1 MMDYER
7 RKRAI
12 RAVMDAEGM
21 DGAIV
26 LNPEN
31 IFYLTGSP
39 FVHGSVGKI
48 LHLGKD
54 GRDSLIVSDI
64 DFEEV
69 VDKSVGVEV
78 VKTDFLE
85 RPSDRLKKIAGKV
98 LGYEEGF
105 VSISLRSTFSR
116 GFTMKPLGGAIEKLR
131 EVKEKEEVTRIIESQ
146 RATEKALESA
156 MKSFKEGMSE
166 LDIAAEIEYNMRKDG
181 AEVYAFESLVA
192 SGKRGVYPHGIPS
205 VKKVGG
211 GDPVVIDIGVKVSG
225 YCSDMTRTVFFG
237 KPSEKAVNAY
247 QAVKEAQEAA
257 LSVGKPGMKGKEL
270 DAIAR
275 AVLEARGYGA
285 YFSHGLGHGVGI
297 AVHEGPSAGP
307 RGEDRLVPGNVVT
320 VEPGVYLPKRFGI
333 RIEDMILVKDG
344 GIENLTSFT
353 KDMLVF

>member
-1 MMDYER
+1 MDYEG
-7 RKRAI
+7 RKKAL
-12 RAVMDAEGM
+12 RAVMVSQGM
-21 DGAIV
+21 DGVVV

-31 IFYLTGSP
+31 IYYLTGSP
-39 FVHGSVGKI
+39 FVHGSIGKI

-54 GRDSLIVSDI
+54 GNDSLIISDI
-64 DFEEV
+64 DYEEV
-69 VDKSVGVEV
+69 MDKSVGVEV

-85 RPSDRLKKIAGKV
+85 KPSDRLRKIAGKV

-105 VSISLRSTFSR
+105 LSISLRDTLSKGVTL
-116 GFTMKPLGGAIEKLR
+116 KPLGGAIEKLR
-131 EVKEKEEVTRIIESQ
+131 EVKDKEEVSRIIESQ
-146 RATEKALESA
+146 RATERALERA
-156 MKSFKEGMSE
+156 MKVFRAGMSE
-166 LDIAAEIEYNMRKDG
+166 LEIAAEIEYNMRKGG

-205 VKKVGG
+205 NTKVGG

-237 KPSEKAVNAY
+237 KPSEKAVDAY
-247 QAVKEAQEAA
+247 QAVKEAQDAA
-257 LSVGKPGMKGKEL
+257 LGAAKPGMKGKEL
-270 DAIAR
+270 DAAAR

-307 RGEDRLVPGNVVT
+307 RGEDRFLPGNVVT
-320 VEPGVYLPKRFGI
+320 VEPGVYLPKKFGI
-333 RIEDMILVKDG
+333 RIEDMILVKDR

>member
-7 RKRAI
+7 RKKAL
-12 RAVMDAEGM
+12 RAVMEAEGM
-21 DGAIV
+21 DGTIV
-26 LNPEN
+26 LSPEN

-48 LHLGKD
+48 LHLGKN
-54 GRDSLIVSDI
+54 GSDSLIVSDI
-64 DFEEV
+64 DYEEV

-105 VSISLRSTFSR
+105 LSISLRDTFSE
-116 GFTMKPLGGAIEKLR
+116 GFTLKPLGGAIEKLR
-131 EVKEKEEVTRIIESQ
+131 EVKEKEEVARIIESQ
-146 RATEKALESA
+146 RATERALGRA
-156 MKSFKEGMSE
+156 MKKFKEGMSE
-166 LDIAAEIEYNMRKDG
+166 LEIAAEIEYNMRREG

-205 VKKVGG
+205 HKKVGG

-225 YCSDMTRTVFFG
+225 YCSDMTRTIFFG
-237 KPSEKAVNAY
+237 KPSEKAVTAY
-247 QAVKEAQEAA
+247 QAVKEAQDAA
-257 LSVGKPGMKGKEL
+257 LGSAKSGMKGKEL
-270 DAIAR
+270 DAVAR

-285 YFSHGLGHGVGI
+285 CFSHGLGHGVGI

-307 RGEDRLVPGNVVT
+307 RGEDRLVNGNVVT

-333 RIEDMILVKDG
+333 RIEDMILLRDG